1 MSRTGQE
8 IVEPAIKSCD
18 LGQGFIS
25 SRLHMVIAYS
35 TSWDIT
41 AVHQPANLLAVIEM
55 VETRG

>member
-1 MSRTGQE
+1 M
-8 IVEPAIKSCD
+8 
-18 LGQGFIS
+18 GFIS

-41 AVHQPANLLAVIEM
+41 AVHQKPANLLAVVEM